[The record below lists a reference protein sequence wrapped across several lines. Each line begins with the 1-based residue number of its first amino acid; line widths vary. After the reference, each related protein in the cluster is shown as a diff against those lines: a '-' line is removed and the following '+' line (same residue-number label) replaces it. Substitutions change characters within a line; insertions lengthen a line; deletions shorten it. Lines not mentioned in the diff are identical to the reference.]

1 MHVMEKVR
9 SKNRR
14 GRGREN
20 SNTQQKK
27 EEKGE
32 SLNGRVKISMVITG
46 NKKTS

>member
-27 EEKGE
+27 RRERRIFKWQSEDKHGD
-32 SLNGRVKISMVITG
+32 NW
-46 NKKTS
+46 